1 MKTNVIMC
9 TTINFCL
16 KVALIALSSMFCYSL
31 NAQKAQL
38 EKLSEIKDVQYQH
51 FDKDAMKHA
60 LDNDFDIQL
69 GDFSFTDS
77 GKGDILKG
85 LDEIYVLTTEAK
97 SAGKKLSKGAHKIL
111 KGKEFSSLL
120 NVGGEEGGRVQIC
133 TAEENGKKVLAIL
146 VNSDDGETVFV
157 ILKGTIDMSKLS
169 SEMISNLM

>member
-9 TTINFCL
+9 TTINFYVR
-16 KVALIALSSMFCYSL
+16 VALIALSSMFCYSL

-60 LDNDFDIQL
+60 MDNDFDIQL

-97 SAGKKLSKGAHKIL
+97 SAGKKLSKGARKIL
-111 KGKEFSSLL
+111 KG
-120 NVGGEEGGRVQIC
+120 
-133 TAEENGKKVLAIL
+133 
-146 VNSDDGETVFV
+146 SDDDETVFV
-157 ILKGTIDMSKLS
+157 ILKGTVDMSKLTNG
-169 SEMISNLM
+169 MISNLM

>member
-1 MKTNVIMC
+1 MR
-9 TTINFCL
+9 TTMYFYL
-16 KVALIALSSMFCYSL
+16 KVALIALSFLYCYSL

-38 EKLSEIKDVQYQH
+38 EKLSEIKGVQYQH

-60 LDNDFDIQL
+60 QDNDFDLQL

-97 SAGKKLSKGAHKIL
+97 SAGKKLSKGARKIL

-120 NVGGEEGGRVQIC
+120 NVGGDEGGRVQIC
-133 TAEENGKKVLAIL
+133 AAEENGKKVLAIL

-157 ILKGTIDMSKLS
+157 ILKGTVDMSKLANG
-169 SEMISNLM
+169 MISNLL

>member
-1 MKTNVIMC
+1 MKL
-9 TTINFCL
+9 CL
-16 KVALIALSSMFCYSL
+16 KVALIALSTLYSSAL
-31 NAQKAQL
+31 YAQMRAI
-38 EKLSEIKDVQYQH
+38 EKLSEIKDIQYQH

-97 SAGKKLSKGAHKIL
+97 SAGKKLSKGARKIL

-120 NVGGEEGGRVQIC
+120 NVGGDEGGRVQIC

-146 VNSDDGETVFV
+146 VNSDDGKTVFV
-157 ILKGTIDMSKLS
+157 ILKGTVDMSKLANG
-169 SEMISNLM
+169 MISNLM